1 MNILYSIGC
10 PRCNVLKKKL
20 DDKGIEY
27 YTIADEEQIKA
38 AGISILPVLEIEGE
52 RLDYPAAV
60 KWVNEQ

>member
-1 MNILYSIGC
+1 MIIFYSIGC

-20 DDKGIEY
+20 DDKNIEY

-52 RLDYPAAV
+52 KLDYPAAV